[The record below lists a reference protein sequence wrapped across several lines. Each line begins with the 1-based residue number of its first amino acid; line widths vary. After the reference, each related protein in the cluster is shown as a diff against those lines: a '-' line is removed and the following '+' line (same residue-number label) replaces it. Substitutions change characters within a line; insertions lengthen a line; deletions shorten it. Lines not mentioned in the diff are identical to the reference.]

1 MTHTILTKTYIEPP
15 FCERDILRYSGCR
28 EPSEEICSLIRSCIS
43 EVRDVFTYNVC
54 YCELPLVIDSDSCD
68 FGCMQITSHDLAKN
82 LCGCEKAVLF
92 AATVG
97 VGIDRLIAKY
107 SAISPSRAV
116 IMQAIGIE
124 RIEALC
130 DVFCDDIEREYAA
143 HTKPRYS
150 PGYGDVALDTQRNI
164 FTLLHPEKHIGLTL
178 NDSLLMSPSKS
189 VTAIIGLGGNL

>member
-1 MTHTILTKTYIEPP
+1 MTHTILTKAYLEPP
-15 FCERDILRYSGCR
+15 FSEREILRYSGCG
-28 EPSEEICSLIRSCIS
+28 EPNEEICSLIRSCIA
-43 EVRDVFTYNVC
+43 EVRAALDYKVC
-54 YCELPLVIDSDSCD
+54 YCELPLAIAGDSCD
-68 FGCMQITSHDLAKN
+68 FGCMQIISHDLAKN
-82 LCGCEKAVLF
+82 LCGCERVILF

-116 IMQAIGIE
+116 IMQAIGAE

-130 DVFCDDIEREYAA
+130 DVFCDDIECEYAA

-164 FTLLHPEKHIGLTL
+164 FTLLHPEKHIGVTL